1 MLNGIKLFWNVCM
14 RIVAAFTASA
24 LGVIGAG
31 AVAHIS
37 TLKAMSV
44 AGLTACATVVEKL
57 ARGFMDDG
65 KLSMDEINAA
75 FAAVDT
81 QATTAAD
88 LQVQARQQGTDL
100 TVSAADGT
108 ITPAAT
114 DAPAAVES
122 APEAPAA
129 AAPEA
134 PAAPAPEAPA
144 APVAAPAAPAAPV
157 NDPNYN

>member
-1 MLNGIKLFWNVCM
+1 M

-31 AVAHIS
+31 AIAHIS
-37 TLKAMSV
+37 TLKAMTV

-65 KLSMDEINAA
+65 KLTMDEINAA

-88 LQVQARQQGTDL
+88 LQVQARQQGADL
-100 TVSAADGT
+100 TVSAADGS
-108 ITPAAT
+108 I
-114 DAPAAVES
+114 APAV
-122 APEAPAA
+122 
-129 AAPEA
+129 AAPV
-134 PAAPAPEAPA
+134 
-144 APVAAPAAPAAPV
+144 VAAPAAPAPTAEDVASVPTEAPTPAV
-157 NDPNYN
+157 IDPNYN

>member
-1 MLNGIKLFWNVCM
+1 MKKIFETYKLFWNILM

-31 AVAHIS
+31 AIAHIS

-44 AGLTACATVVEKL
+44 AGLTATATIVEKL
-57 ARGFMDDG
+57 ARGFLDDG

-88 LQVQARQQGTDL
+88 LQVQARQQGGDL
-100 TVSAADGT
+100 VISAADGS
-108 ITPAAT
+108 I
-114 DAPAAVES
+114 
-122 APEAPAA
+122 
-129 AAPEA
+129 
-134 PAAPAPEAPA
+134 APA
-144 APVAAPAAPAAPV
+144 APVAVATPDVAPAAPVDSAPVAAPVADVAPAAPVAPVAPV

>member
-1 MLNGIKLFWNVCM
+1 MKKIFDTYKLFWNILM

-31 AVAHIS
+31 AIAHIS
-37 TLKAMSV
+37 TIKAMAV
-44 AGLTACATVVEKL
+44 AGLTATATIVEKL

-88 LQVQARQQGTDL
+88 LQVQARQAGTDI
-100 TVSAADGT
+100 TISAN
-108 ITPAAT
+108 PS
-114 DAPAAVES
+114 APAAAPVES
-122 APEAPAA
+122 APA
-129 AAPEA
+129 
-134 PAAPAPEAPA
+134 
-144 APVAAPAAPAAPV
+144 VAAPAAPEI
-157 NDPNYN
+157 DPNYN